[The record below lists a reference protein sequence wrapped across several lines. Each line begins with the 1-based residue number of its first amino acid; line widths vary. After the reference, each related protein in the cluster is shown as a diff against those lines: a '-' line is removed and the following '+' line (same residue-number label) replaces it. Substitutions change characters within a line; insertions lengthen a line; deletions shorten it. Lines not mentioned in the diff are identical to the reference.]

1 MASWVEKGSIKG
13 PQGET
18 PEVDLTGI
26 VKVSSNGGIT
36 YADGSEFGERLLL
49 KSPDDDSL
57 LANKITIDASSKDI
71 NEILVGPYN
80 TQGISIRR
88 SYGSSYLTIDG
99 KSVRRITDSIST
111 DSTDQEDELT
121 TGKAVADY
129 VDTKIAAVPQ
139 APDNTLLVDTEGIV
153 SRKDGESVPGLILN
167 ADADGNESA
176 MLGFTSTQSLM
187 GVTRSSSNMATMS
200 ASDSSTGM
208 IVQKGSST
216 INALA
221 SDTSSIVTAM
231 VGSVGIG
238 IGVQSNKPVMAVAD
252 TSGTKTYSVSDEV
265 SSTQDTLAT
274 GKAVADY
281 VASNQPDLSGY
292 LPTAGGTLT
301 GNVTVDTGTAEPN
314 VVFKRSVDS
323 GATAVEG
330 ILRID
335 SDGVVGLRAKV
346 AGATVNNL
354 YLEQTQTRF
363 TKPLAVSSGGVPQ
376 GGTTGQILMKG
387 ANGAEW
393 ADSIQMMES
402 GIAEVA
408 LTDSAAIVDDP
419 ANPTSGIVL
428 RTDESGKAVIS
439 GINDTSVDEIYVS
452 DISDPET
459 AHDELAVNLGT
470 MKAYVEDNKLTGPQG
485 EKGEP
490 GTAATIAVG
499 TVTTGVAGSNATVT
513 NVGTSTAAK
522 LNFTIPRGAQ
532 GVQGIQGVQGEKGEP
547 GEKGDPGTAAT
558 VTIGTVTT
566 GAAGSNASVTN
577 AGTSS
582 AAKLNFTIPRGA
594 QGVQGIQGVKGDPG
608 EKGDPGT
615 TPAITV
621 SASVDANVGT
631 PSVTVTK
638 GGTAAAPTFAF
649 AFKNIK
655 GAQGAPGK
663 DAQFPTGALH
673 ADLSEVT
680 SINPNDVDISSLAPG
695 TYLVTQG
702 TTTDDTSENTTQFPD
717 DMLVGTGTGGIT
729 RSGILNIYDLVSG
742 SGHVLYELI
751 IVNLMSK
758 YQQYWYMV
766 SGPDGGV
773 TTWVSTSIPNASSSN
788 YGTVK
793 LASDTDFKAYMGI
806 S

>member
-129 VDTKIAAVPQ
+129 VDTKISAVPQ
-139 APDNTLLVDTEGIV
+139 APDNTLLVDTEGNV
-153 SRKDGESVPGLILN
+153 SRKDGENVPGLVLN

-221 SDTSSIVTAM
+221 SDTSSAVTAM
-231 VGSVGIG
+231 VGSVGMG
-238 IGVQSNKPVMAVAD
+238 IGVQSNKPIVVVSD

-301 GNVTVDTGTAEPN
+301 GNVTVDTSTAEPN
-314 VVFKRSVDS
+314 VVLKRSVDS

-335 SDGVVGLRAKV
+335 SDGIVGLRAKV
-346 AGATVNNL
+346 AGTTVNNL

-419 ANPTSGIVL
+419 SNPTSGIVL
-428 RTDESGKAVIS
+428 KTDASGKAVIS
-439 GINDTSVDEIYVS
+439 GVNDTSVDEIYVS

-490 GTAATIAVG
+490 G
-499 TVTTGVAGSNATVT
+499 
-513 NVGTSTAAK
+513 
-522 LNFTIPRGAQ
+522 
-532 GVQGIQGVQGEKGEP
+532 
-547 GEKGDPGTAAT
+547 EKGDPGTAAT

-566 GAAGSNASVTN
+566 GAAGSNATVTN
-577 AGTSS
+577 SGTSS

-638 GGTAAAPTFAF
+638 GGTTAAPTFAF

-673 ADLSEVT
+673 ADLSNVT
-680 SINPNDVDISSLAPG
+680 SINPNDVDISTLEPG

-702 TTTDDTSENTTQFPD
+702 MLDDVANENATQFPD
-717 DMLVGTGTGGIT
+717 DMLVATGTGGVT
-729 RSGILNIYDLVSG
+729 RSGILNVYDLVSG
-742 SGHVLYELI
+742 NGHVLYELI
-751 IVNLMSK
+751 ISNIMSK
-758 YQQYWYMV
+758 YQTYWYMV
-766 SGPDGGV
+766 SGPNGAA
-773 TTWVSTSIPNASSSN
+773 TTWTSTTIPNASASN

-793 LASDTDFKAYMGI
+793 LASDTDFKAHMGI